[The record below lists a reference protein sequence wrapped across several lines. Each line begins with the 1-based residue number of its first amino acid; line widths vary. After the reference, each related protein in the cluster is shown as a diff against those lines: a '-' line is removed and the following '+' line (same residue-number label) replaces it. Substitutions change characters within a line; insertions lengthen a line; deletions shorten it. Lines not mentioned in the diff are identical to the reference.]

1 MHTVEDL
8 ENTLKDIFIT
18 TESTYNQ
25 QVELENLL
33 EEVDPQSLIRTI
45 WENSETIYSFRTE
58 KNREQCMEYCE
69 SELFKKWVTLLYSEN
84 GSGSPID
91 AQTINLWLL
100 HDAGFLVTADFYL
113 ALDGNEYVTE
123 CRLYKGVNW
132 ECSNLDYSGTWGHDE
147 LHYMNGWTS
156 GEATWM
162 TTLHT
167 IGSFDGPACY
177 CIEPGVPRLLEKTYT
192 RYGEDYPQK

>member
-33 EEVDPQSLIRTI
+33 EEVDPRSLIRTI

-84 GSGSPID
+84 CSGSPID

-113 ALDGNEYVTE
+113 ALDGNEYDSPVGWKGERTRLFLTE
-123 CRLYKGVNW
+123 AGYQKSLESQEKGHIEILSHAKVRQGHLYYDR
-132 ECSNLDYSGTWGHDE
+132 SDQL
-147 LHYMNGWTS
+147 
-156 GEATWM
+156 
-162 TTLHT
+162 
-167 IGSFDGPACY
+167 
-177 CIEPGVPRLLEKTYT
+177 R
-192 RYGEDYPQK
+192 